1 MNIELLNEIK
11 KDNYYEYLKENS
23 YLIKPLLRNP
33 LFYKEFKN
41 IIKDRYHLRITDR
54 INTAIDDIDIIS
66 SIIDTL

>member
-41 IIKDRYHLRITDR
+41 IIKDRYHLQIEL
-54 INTAIDDIDIIS
+54 IQQ
-66 SIIDTL
+66 